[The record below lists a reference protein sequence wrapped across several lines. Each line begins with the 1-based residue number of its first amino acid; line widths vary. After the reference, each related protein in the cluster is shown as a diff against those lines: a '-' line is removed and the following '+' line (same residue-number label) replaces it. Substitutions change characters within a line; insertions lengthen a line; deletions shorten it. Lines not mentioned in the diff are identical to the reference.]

1 MAKSSNPFSLS
12 TSSNSASIVGNQLAT
27 ANNPAFVIPDGNPFL
42 ITNTNEAVIEPIRLM
57 IYGAAKTRK
66 TFWAGSAGET
76 HRVTLLDGEN
86 GSKILQ
92 NLPAT
97 AQANIQRIPLAGKP
111 MAPALCLFISLLF
124 KVQKYLW
131 SITEERIIEPRNV
144 NPDHH
149 YINVDLSLLTTD
161 DVLIV
166 DSWTKIASDSAIQYM
181 VDKNIDPFQ
190 GKKKE
195 FDFYGYQDLVLDVL
209 MGAFSCLPCHLI
221 VIGHQEFH
229 TSEVKEGFIIKK
241 ITRQQTVSSS
251 GKHGAKIPRTISDV
265 LWFEGA
271 EKSQFAPYGDTNIHT
286 GGSEFRDGGC
296 RSLAPAVYKFSE
308 FKFKDFIKLANVPPA
323 STLVRPKPEAFQYL
337 SGHSVLKMIG
347 A

>member
-1 MAKSSNPFSLS
+1 MSKSPFSI
-12 TSSNSASIVGNQLAT
+12 TAMPNSASIVPNSPNTSAS
-27 ANNPAFVIPDGNPFL
+27 AAKFVIPDFNPFL
-42 ITNTNEAVIEPIRLM
+42 ISNANEATIEPLRIM

-66 TFWAGSAGET
+66 TMWAGTAGET

-86 GSKILQ
+86 GSKIL
-92 NLPAT
+92 NVLPEST
-97 AQANIQRIPLAGKP
+97 QANIQKIPLAGRP
-111 MAPALCLFISLLF
+111 MAPALCLFVSLLF
-124 KVQKYLW
+124 KVQKFLW
-131 SITEERIIEPRNV
+131 SITEERIIDAQHA
-144 NPDHH
+144 NPEHH

-161 DVLIV
+161 DVLII
-166 DSWTKIASDSAIQYM
+166 DSWTKISADSAIQYM

-229 TSEVKEGFIIKK
+229 TNEVKEGFITKK
-241 ITRQQTVSSS
+241 ITRQQVVSSS

-265 LWFEGA
+265 LFFESV
-271 EKSQFAPYGDTNIHT
+271 EKSQFAPHGDTLIHT
-286 GGSEFRDGGC
+286 GGNEFRDGGC
-296 RSLAPAVYKFSE
+296 RSMPPATHKLSE
-308 FKFKDFIKLANVPPA
+308 FKFKDFLKLADTPVA
-323 STLVRPKPEAFQYL
+323 RSLTRPKPEAFQYL

-347 A
+347 R